1 MAEIVGENALSSQ
14 GKGQSA
20 IESEDDQSSFSSEE
34 TQTGVKTIEAV
45 SQTWTR
51 WSLIAAYLG

>member
-1 MAEIVGENALSSQ
+1 MAEIVGENALFSQ